1 MTGTGESSVLYH
13 ISRAGT
19 GSSVL
24 YRMSGTGTGA
34 IVHCV
39 ISVELVLGQ

>member
-1 MTGTGESSVLYH
+1 MYSIISVEQG
-13 ISRAGT
+13 R

-39 ISVELVLGQ
+39 ISVELILGQ